1 MRINHLTFGYGK
13 VPVFHDM
20 CLSFE
25 KSLNIIVGPNAAGK
39 STLLKCVFG
48 LLPAQGQIAWQ
59 GTDLSRMSREERL
72 NLMVY
77 LPQQE
82 ISDTALTVFEAV
94 LLGRLDSLCW
104 KVSDTDLEK
113 VMGALRTLRIE
124 VLAERY
130 VNELSGGQRKL
141 VSIAQTLVRDPK
153 IVLMDE
159 PTNSLDLQK
168 QLELFTTIR
177 QIIAYKKIMFVVVMH
192 DLNLS
197 CRYADQLT
205 VLDGSGGIYASGP
218 PREVVTDKMLR
229 DVYGVD
235 AQIMHDESGVPVV
248 APICSVQQINIS

>member
-1 MRINHLTFGYGK
+1 
-13 VPVFHDM
+13 
-20 CLSFE
+20 
-25 KSLNIIVGPNAAGK
+25 
-39 STLLKCVFG
+39 
-48 LLPAQGQIAWQ
+48 
-59 GTDLSRMSREERL
+59 MSREEPL

-82 ISDTALTVFEAV
+82 ISDTALTVFEPF
-94 LLGRLDSLCW
+94 CW
-104 KVSDTDLEK
+104 GGLIVVARVSDTDLEK
-113 VMGALRTLRIE
+113 VMGALHTLRIE
-124 VLAERY
+124 AAGRTLCERAF
-130 VNELSGGQRKL
+130 GRQRKL
-141 VSIAQTLVRDPK
+141 VSIAQNAGARSQ

-177 QIIAYKKIMFVVVMH
+177 RIIAYKKIMFVVVMH

-235 AQIMHDESGVPVV
+235 AHIMYDESGVPVGL
-248 APICSVQQINIS
+248 SD